1 MAPPSLAVIGGV
13 AGCSTRGNFKVR
25 QIAVPPNVYA
35 PLLCAAAG
43 PETIK
48 NGHKNM
54 AQQVECSPLK
64 YSEMGST
71 VGRTIGSPA
80 FLTKDGVRT
89 GAKVSILDATARVH
103 NYTVHELLPLCMSCF
118 HCA

>member
-1 MAPPSLAVIGGV
+1 M
-13 AGCSTRGNFKVR
+13 R
-25 QIAVPPNVYA
+25 QTAVPPNVCA
-35 PLLCAAAG
+35 PLLLAAAG

-54 AQQVECSPLK
+54 AQRVECSPLK

-89 GAKVSILDATARVH
+89 GANVSIPDATARVH
-103 NYTVHELLPLCMSCF
+103 HYTVHESCF
-118 HCA
+118 HCASGDHIGSR